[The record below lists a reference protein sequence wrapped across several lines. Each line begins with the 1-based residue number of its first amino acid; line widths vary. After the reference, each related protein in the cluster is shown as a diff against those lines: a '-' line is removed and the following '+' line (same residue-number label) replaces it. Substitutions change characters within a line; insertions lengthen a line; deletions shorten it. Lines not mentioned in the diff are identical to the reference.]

1 MYRSGGE
8 QWLKGVQIRES
19 STARR
24 LEKKKKRKLS
34 QVYNHVNCKIK
45 KTATMRSPVFKR
57 LKRFPLL
64 SRLNQYNH
72 PFSSTC
78 YSQPSVIEN

>member
-1 MYRSGGE
+1 MV
-8 QWLKGVQIRES
+8 KGILYIQIRES

-24 LEKKKKRKLS
+24 VEKRKKRKLS

-45 KTATMRSPVFKR
+45 NIAAMRSPVF
-57 LKRFPLL
+57 KRFPLL

-72 PFSSTC
+72 PFS
-78 YSQPSVIEN
+78 